1 MSPVN
6 NNNMFLRSD
15 HLQNYSTRPHA
26 LLLLKILQRL
36 KRRISSSQKSADKKI
51 TSLFVSAVVSKSEKQ
66 FDDIICTCVNY
77 VPLQQ
82 HCTVTEI
89 KKDNV
94 FWKESGP

>member
-1 MSPVN
+1 MRGY
-6 NNNMFLRSD
+6 MFLRSD
-15 HLQNYSTRPHA
+15 HQQNYSTWPHA
-26 LLLLKILQRL
+26 LLPLKILQRL
-36 KRRISSSQKSADKKI
+36 KRKIPFSQKSADKKI

>member
-6 NNNMFLRSD
+6 NNNMFFAA
-15 HLQNYSTRPHA
+15 QNIT
-26 LLLLKILQRL
+26 KTKKKNFFLQR
-36 KRRISSSQKSADKKI
+36 SADKKI

-66 FDDIICTCVNY
+66 FDDIICTRVSY